1 MQLHNQLLI
10 HTYAVGRVVMNDHIQ
25 YCKAAVHNGCC

>member
-10 HTYAVGRVVMNDHIQ
+10 HTYSVGDVVMNDHIQ
-25 YCKAAVHNGCC
+25 FCEIVVFDSCC